1 MWSRRMPSNGM
12 IRDRIVPRPNEVK
25 ESVIIPILN
34 LGRFKMPAIPEAR
47 LATRGQTILP
57 REAKQYMKIW
67 ASAGLTT
74 QPGLV
79 SAASRIV

>member
-1 MWSRRMPSNGM
+1 M
-12 IRDRIVPRPNEVK
+12 K

-34 LGRFKMPAIPEAR
+34 LGRFKMLAIPEAR

-57 REAKQYMKIW
+57 HEAKQYMKIW

-74 QPGLV
+74 QHGLV